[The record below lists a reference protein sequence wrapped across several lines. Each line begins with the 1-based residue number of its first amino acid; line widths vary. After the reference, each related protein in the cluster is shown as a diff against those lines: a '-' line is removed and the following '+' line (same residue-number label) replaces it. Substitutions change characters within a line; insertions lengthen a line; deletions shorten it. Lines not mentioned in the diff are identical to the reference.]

1 MRKIGLVAWRE
12 YMDNVRTKG
21 FWIGIL
27 AFPLIIVLSAT
38 VPILLTEA
46 KEARNYAVL
55 DHSGFALAEVEKRIL
70 ADDLGVVLEAA
81 AQRYRDGSQAW
92 DRLPSPVKA
101 AGQVYVSIAEA
112 ERQALISALAVV
124 EADAYLADEVAVQ
137 VPELAAGLAE
147 WWRQVSAE
155 ELDALDLELSRS
167 RYARVAVPDVPDPQ
181 AALSQMVNDGQLFAY
196 FVIGADIVEGD
207 EGCKY
212 VSLNLTDQDL
222 RGWFARRVS
231 QVARARRIEREGIDL
246 KVAGW
251 LQKSVLFKARKVD
264 KRGSQV
270 EISSVDTARQWAPM
284 VFVYLLWIAIF
295 TNSQAL
301 LTNTIEEKSTRVI
314 EVLLSS
320 VSPFELMAG
329 KIAGMAASG
338 LTVVGT
344 WAICIGIGL
353 AVVPG
358 MLGAK
363 DASFGG
369 IIVDPLYLLSF
380 LFYFLSGYL
389 LYASLLVGIG
399 SVCNSLKEAQ
409 NLMLPIMIPLMV
421 PLMAMVLVS
430 QDPNGTF
437 ARVMSFIPLFT
448 PFVMMNRAA
457 GPPPLWEYLATTV
470 LMLVSVYL
478 AVRGAGKVF
487 RIGILMTGKPPR
499 LREIVRWIALKEG
512 VNPIESEGGWKVC

>member
-1 MRKIGLVAWRE
+1 
-12 YMDNVRTKG
+12 
-21 FWIGIL
+21 
-27 AFPLIIVLSAT
+27 
-38 VPILLTEA
+38 
-46 KEARNYAVL
+46 
-55 DHSGFALAEVEKRIL
+55 
-70 ADDLGVVLEAA
+70 VV
-81 AQRYRDGSQAW
+81 
-92 DRLPSPVKA
+92 
-101 AGQVYVSIAEA
+101 
-112 ERQALISALAVV
+112 
-124 EADAYLADEVAVQ
+124 
-137 VPELAAGLAE
+137 
-147 WWRQVSAE
+147 
-155 ELDALDLELSRS
+155 
-167 RYARVAVPDVPDPQ
+167 
-181 AALSQMVNDGQLFAY
+181 
-196 FVIGADIVEGD
+196 
-207 EGCKY
+207 
-212 VSLNLTDQDL
+212 
-222 RGWFARRVS
+222 
-231 QVARARRIEREGIDL
+231 RARRIEREGIDL

-251 LQKSVLFKARKVD
+251 LQESVLFKARKVD

-284 VFVYLLWIAIF
+284 VFVYLLWVAIF

-358 MLGAK
+358 MLGGK

-409 NLMLPIMIPLMV
+409 NLMLPIMIPLML

-470 LMLVSVYL
+470 LMVVSVYL

-499 LREIVRWIALKEG
+499 LREIVRWMVLKEG
-512 VNPIESEGGWKVC
+512 VNPSEGEGV

>member
-1 MRKIGLVAWRE
+1 ML
-12 YMDNVRTKG
+12 
-21 FWIGIL
+21 
-27 AFPLIIVLSAT
+27 LI
-38 VPILLTEA
+38 
-46 KEARNYAVL
+46 
-55 DHSGFALAEVEKRIL
+55 
-70 ADDLGVVLEAA
+70 
-81 AQRYRDGSQAW
+81 
-92 DRLPSPVKA
+92 
-101 AGQVYVSIAEA
+101 
-112 ERQALISALAVV
+112 
-124 EADAYLADEVAVQ
+124 
-137 VPELAAGLAE
+137 
-147 WWRQVSAE
+147 
-155 ELDALDLELSRS
+155 
-167 RYARVAVPDVPDPQ
+167 
-181 AALSQMVNDGQLFAY
+181 
-196 FVIGADIVEGD
+196 
-207 EGCKY
+207 
-212 VSLNLTDQDL
+212 
-222 RGWFARRVS
+222 
-231 QVARARRIEREGIDL
+231 
-246 KVAGW
+246 

-320 VSPFELMAG
+320 VTPFELMAG

-409 NLMLPIMIPLMV
+409 NLMLPVMIPMIIAISSMV
-421 PLMAMVLVS
+421 PIGK
-430 QDPNGTF
+430 DPNGLF
-437 ARVMSFIPLFT
+437 AQVMSFIPPFT
-448 PFVMMNRAA
+448 PFVMMNRSA
-457 GPPPLWEYLATTV
+457 GPPALWEYGATTLV
-470 LMLVSVYL
+470 LL
-478 AVRGAGKVF
+478 GAIYVVTYGAAKIF
-487 RIGILMTGKPPR
+487 RIGTAARGMDHCLF
-499 LREIVRWIALKEG
+499 
-512 VNPIESEGGWKVC
+512 